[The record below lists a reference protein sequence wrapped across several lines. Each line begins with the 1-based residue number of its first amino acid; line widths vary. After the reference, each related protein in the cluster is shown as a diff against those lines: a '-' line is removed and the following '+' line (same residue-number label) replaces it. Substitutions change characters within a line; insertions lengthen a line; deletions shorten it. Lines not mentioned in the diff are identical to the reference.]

1 MFQVAEDGGILVNQS
16 METNIPDIYAAG
28 DVCTVNWDVARHWFQ
43 VKYKFL
49 CLLVI

>member
-1 MFQVAEDGGILVNQS
+1 VFQVAEDGGILVNQS

-49 CLLVI
+49 WFLII